1 MNTSATTQPKAFILT
16 LSNELLDIIAVHLL
30 TDLSALS
37 KFSQTCRELEAIA
50 RPVMF
55 KSFSEPDG
63 SEREA
68 DKGLQVFLESIQ
80 QNSKLGAYVRNLR
93 ITDLQCSK
101 DAEDSHHGL
110 FSAFMTLAPKSL
122 DISTIVLV
130 NSGIAWKPLLALLAA
145 CKGLKFFS
153 YACGHEL
160 GIFDQTNFGDLVDE
174 IQSKHGGSMERIG
187 RFDPSTSEWESEH
200 DRDYLRDL
208 EKDVSVKFP
217 KLKQIRTCI
226 YEVDLAGFD
235 EVIKSFA
242 AKGVE
247 ALIDWYGVW
256 QD

>member
-110 FSAFMTLAPKSL
+110 FSAVSSHPISKRYRNLRLITVFYLVHDTRSQIPRYL
-122 DISTIVLV
+122 DHCSRKQR
-130 NSGIAWKPLLALLAA
+130 NSV
-145 CKGLKFFS
+145 
-153 YACGHEL
+153 E
-160 GIFDQTNFGDLVDE
+160 
-174 IQSKHGGSMERIG
+174 
-187 RFDPSTSEWESEH
+187 TSVGASC
-200 DRDYLRDL
+200 RLQGPQILQLRM
-208 EKDVSVKFP
+208 
-217 KLKQIRTCI
+217 RR
-226 YEVDLAGFD
+226 
-235 EVIKSFA
+235 
-242 AKGVE
+242 
-247 ALIDWYGVW
+247 
-256 QD
+256 